1 MRTVITVAL
10 LIAASTV
17 SSVSLAQTP
26 PSRTRGT
33 IVAVEGDTVELQTR
47 RGDKVAV
54 HLGDKT
60 PIVGV
65 ANAKLSDLKPGRFI
79 GTTAAP
85 QPDGTL
91 KAIEIHAFPES
102 MRGTGEGHYGWDL
115 GETSTMTN
123 GSIGTL
129 TGATGHTM
137 TVTYNGG
144 EKTVVVPDDV
154 PVVDLRPGDRTLLKP
169 GARAFAIGPKASDG
183 SVSALRL
190 YVGENGVVPPM

>member
-1 MRTVITVAL
+1 MMRAVVMAAFTAAL
-10 LIAASTV
+10 MV
-17 SSVSLAQTP
+17 SSVSIAQGP
-26 PSRTRGT
+26 PARTRGT
-33 IVAVEGDTVELQTR
+33 IVSVDGDTIELQTR
-47 RGDKVAV
+47 RGEKVAV

-60 PIVGV
+60 PVVGV

-91 KAIEIHAFPES
+91 KAVEIHAFPES
-102 MRGTGEGHYGWDL
+102 MRGTGEGHYSWDL

-123 GSIGTL
+123 GSIGTFAG
-129 TGATGHTM
+129 TSGHTM

-144 EKTVVVPDDV
+144 EKIVVVPDDV
-154 PVVDLRPGDRTLLKP
+154 PVVELRPGDRTLLKA
-169 GARAFAIGPKASDG
+169 GARAFAVGPKAADG
-183 SVSALRL
+183 SVTALRL